1 MFQGVDATKR
11 IHEYSYLAYGGGGVS
26 VGETILIV
34 VGIICPEDNGGVLPL
49 LNLINWLG
57 FSLIASS

>member
-49 LNLINWLG
+49 LNLIN
-57 FSLIASS
+57 